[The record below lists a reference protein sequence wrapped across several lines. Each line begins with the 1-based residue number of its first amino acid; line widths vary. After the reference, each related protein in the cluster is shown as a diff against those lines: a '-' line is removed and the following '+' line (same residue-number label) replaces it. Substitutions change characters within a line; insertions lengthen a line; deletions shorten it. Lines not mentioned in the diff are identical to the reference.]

1 MEEKQA
7 LILFSGGLDSLLTSC
22 KMIENGYQVTLV
34 HYDNGSSSGCE
45 TVVETAK
52 RLVRRYGENK
62 VKFWGYGLTV
72 GYFKALRDEIYSL
85 EIQEIIKKYPY
96 FNLSQFNCLAC
107 RSAMYIYT
115 ILLCKK
121 LNIKVV
127 AEGARISQLFAIEQ
141 PSMLEEYRS
150 LLQEYGIELV
160 TPLLELESDYDRKI
174 ELLIRGINPTV
185 IEPQCHFGVPM
196 KKPLTKEEELEVSHL
211 YQEELK
217 PKCLKLIKMSE
228 NIPLDP
234 MGKLY

>member
-22 KMIENGYQVTLV
+22 KMIEDGWKVTLV

-45 TVVETAK
+45 YVKETAE
-52 RLVRRYGENK
+52 RLIERYGKDK

-72 GYFKALRDEIYSL
+72 GYFKALRDEMYSL
-85 EIQEIIKKYPY
+85 EIQEIVQKYPC
-96 FNLSQFNCLAC
+96 FNLPQFTCLAC

-115 ILLCKK
+115 ILLCKQ

-127 AEGARISQLFAIEQ
+127 AEGARASQLFAIEQ
-141 PSMLEEYRS
+141 KSMLEEYRK
-150 LLQEYGIELV
+150 LLNSFGIELM
-160 TPLLELESDYDRKI
+160 TPLLELESDYDRAI

-185 IEPQCHFGVPM
+185 MESQCHLGVPM
-196 KKPLTKEEELEVSHL
+196 KKPLTPEEELEVSHI
-211 YQEELK
+211 YQEEIK

-228 NIPLDP
+228 KIPLDP
-234 MGKLY
+234 RGKIY

>member
-22 KMIENGYQVTLV
+22 KMIEDGYQVTLV

-45 TVVETAK
+45 YVKETAE
-52 RLVRRYGENK
+52 RLIERYGEDK

-72 GYFKALRDEIYSL
+72 GYFKALRDEMYSL
-85 EIQEIIKKYPY
+85 ELQEIVQKYPY
-96 FNLSQFNCLAC
+96 FNLPQFTCLAC

-115 ILLCKK
+115 VLLCKK

-127 AEGARISQLFAIEQ
+127 VEGARKSQLFAIEQ
-141 PSMLEEYRS
+141 LSMLEEYRD
-150 LLQEYGIELV
+150 LLNAFGIELV
-160 TPLLELESDYDRKI
+160 TPLVNLENDYDRTI

-196 KKPLTKEEELEVSHL
+196 KKPLSPEEELEVSRI

-217 PKCLKLIKMSE
+217 PKCLKLMKMSE
-228 NIPLDP
+228 KIPLDP
-234 MGKLY
+234 KGKLY

>member
-22 KMIENGYQVTLV
+22 KMIEDRYQVTLV

-45 TVVETAK
+45 YVKKTAE
-52 RLVRRYGENK
+52 RLIERYGEDK

-85 EIQEIIKKYPY
+85 ELQEIVQKYPY
-96 FNLSQFNCLAC
+96 FNLPQFTCLAC

-127 AEGARISQLFAIEQ
+127 AEGARKSQLFAIEQ
-141 PSMLEEYRS
+141 TNMLEQYRN
-150 LLQEYGIELV
+150 LLNAFGIELA
-160 TPLLELESDYDRKI
+160 TPLLNLESNYDRTL

-196 KKPLTKEEELEVSHL
+196 KKPLSPEEELEVSHI

-228 NIPLDP
+228 KFPLEP
-234 MGKLY
+234 SGKLY

>member
-7 LILFSGGLDSLLTSC
+7 LILFSGGLHSLLTSC
-22 KMIENGYQVTLV
+22 KMIEDGYQVTLV

-45 TVVETAK
+45 YVKETAE
-52 RLVRRYGENK
+52 RLIERYGENK

-85 EIQEIIKKYPY
+85 ELQEIVQKYPY
-96 FNLSQFNCLAC
+96 FNLPQFTCLAC

-127 AEGARISQLFAIEQ
+127 AEGARKSQLFAIEQ
-141 PSMLEEYRS
+141 TNMLEQYRN
-150 LLQEYGIELV
+150 LLNAFGIELA
-160 TPLLELESDYDRKI
+160 TPLLNLESNYDRTL

-196 KKPLTKEEELEVSHL
+196 KKPLSPEEELEVSHI

-228 NIPLDP
+228 KFPLEP
-234 MGKLY
+234 SGKLY

>member
-1 MEEKQA
+1 MKKFNKTA
-7 LILFSGGLDSLLTSC
+7 SKYANILRFFTIIALGILGALMLILMF
-22 KMIENGYQVTLV
+22 
-34 HYDNGSSSGCE
+34 
-45 TVVETAK
+45 
-52 RLVRRYGENK
+52 
-62 VKFWGYGLTV
+62 
-72 GYFKALRDEIYSL
+72 
-85 EIQEIIKKYPY
+85 
-96 FNLSQFNCLAC
+96 
-107 RSAMYIYT
+107 
-115 ILLCKK
+115 
-121 LNIKVV
+121 
-127 AEGARISQLFAIEQ
+127 SQLFAIEQ
-141 PSMLEEYRS
+141 PSMLKEYRS
-150 LLQEYGIELV
+150 LLQEYEIELV